1 MKIDE
6 YLNERLTIDSHAD
19 KMEENYRGLM
29 EIEGIERDPMQES
42 YIKLNRFERFY
53 DEIIRMIGDGGVID
67 LRVSKT
73 GGVIV
78 CNRYT
83 NEIKKFCI

>member
-29 EIEGIERDPMQES
+29 EIGGHRARPDAR
-42 YIKLNRFERFY
+42 KLYQTEQ
-53 DEIIRMIGDGGVID
+53 V
-67 LRVSKT
+67 
-73 GGVIV
+73 
-78 CNRYT
+78 
-83 NEIKKFCI
+83 